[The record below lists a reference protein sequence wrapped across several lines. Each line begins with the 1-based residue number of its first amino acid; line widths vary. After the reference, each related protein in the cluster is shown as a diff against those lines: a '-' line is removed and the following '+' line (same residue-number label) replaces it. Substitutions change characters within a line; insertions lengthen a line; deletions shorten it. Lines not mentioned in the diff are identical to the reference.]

1 MAVSSDPR
9 HPPARP
15 DGQGDAAAS
24 QHPHA
29 ARRARAELL
38 SRDQLAALMPR
49 NDRDAAWRLAGH
61 LALLGLGEWAIAASR
76 GSLWVWPAVFLT
88 GVVLVHLFAP
98 QHECAH
104 FSAFRTRRANAVVAW
119 LCGLAI
125 IVPQLHFRY
134 EHTEHHAQTNLV
146 GRDPERIPMPRSA
159 WEYLS
164 YLSGLPYW
172 WSGLSGIVRRAL
184 GRLNDEEIGFTPVP
198 ARPRLVLEA
207 RVMAAVYAGAALA
220 IAAGVD
226 ALLWHW
232 VLPLLLGQPV
242 MRWIRMTEHVGC
254 VTEPEPLRNTRS
266 TDVAAPWRWL
276 AWNMNYHAE
285 HHIAPPVPFHALP
298 RLREQLGASLPV
310 RQGYGAAHREIVSQL
325 RMGNRASRMG

>member
-1 MAVSSDPR
+1 MEDDP
-9 HPPARP
+9 HPRPA
-15 DGQGDAAAS
+15 DE
-24 QHPHA
+24 HA

-38 SRDQLAALMPR
+38 PRERLAALMAR
-49 NDRDAAWRLAGH
+49 NDRDAAWHLVGH
-61 LALLGLGEWAIAASR
+61 LALLALGQWAIHAGR

-104 FSAFRTRRANAVVAW
+104 YSAFRTRRANAVVAW

-125 IVPQLHFRY
+125 VVPQLHFRY

-184 GRLNDEEIGFTPVP
+184 GRLNDEEIGFTPAP

-207 RVMAAVYAGAALA
+207 RVMAAVYAAAALA

-226 ALLWHW
+226 ALIWHW
-232 VLPLLLGQPV
+232 LLPLLLGQPV

-254 VTEPEPLRNTRS
+254 ITEPDPLRNTRS

-298 RLREQLGASLPV
+298 RLRAQLGKRMTVYS
-310 RQGYGAAHREIVSQL
+310 GYGAAHREIIGWL
-325 RMGNRASRMG
+325 RLRAKASKPS